1 MQFVGHWLADWLA
14 GGVVGVNVPPDAQD
28 WAVYKYSSLG
38 TGWPIGWL
46 VVRRE
51 WTIYLYRVD
60 ASGLV
65 AFHRCEPVT
74 LLGRHLLW
82 VGAAGQS
89 ALSPLA
95 LQYRAL
101 HSCSSLNG
109 RWGLAIAILFWVHD
123 LPCGRVHLGGL
134 AWTLRTGDRAWS

>member
-28 WAVYKYSSLG
+28 WAVYTYSSLG

-65 AFHRCEPVT
+65 AFHR
-74 LLGRHLLW
+74 
-82 VGAAGQS
+82 
-89 ALSPLA
+89 
-95 LQYRAL
+95 
-101 HSCSSLNG
+101 
-109 RWGLAIAILFWVHD
+109 
-123 LPCGRVHLGGL
+123 
-134 AWTLRTGDRAWS
+134 